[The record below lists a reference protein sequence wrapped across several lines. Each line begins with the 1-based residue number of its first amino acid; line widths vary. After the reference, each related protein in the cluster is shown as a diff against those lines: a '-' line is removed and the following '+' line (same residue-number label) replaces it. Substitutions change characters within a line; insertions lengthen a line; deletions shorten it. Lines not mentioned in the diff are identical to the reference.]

1 MRDYTGRDRNA
12 VETLSKNVA
21 VPLLEKLL
29 ADPTIHEYQ
38 IDTQAIHTAPWH
50 MLDRLHRR
58 RAEDLDKVNTAL
70 QEALKASPLN
80 GSPFGSITDSSAH
93 RDELTRTNATY
104 K

>member
-29 ADPTIHEYQ
+29 ADPTIHEYE

-58 RAEDLDKVNTAL
+58 RRGRSGQGQHGAARGPEGEPAEWFALLVPLLTHLRTAM
-70 QEALKASPLN
+70 S
-80 GSPFGSITDSSAH
+80 
-93 RDELTRTNATY
+93 
-104 K
+104 